1 MIIFVTI
8 LHVIACL
15 VLIGVILIQSGRG
28 GGLSEMLGGAGQPAQ
43 KMFGT
48 QTSSFLGKAT
58 TYCAV
63 MFLITSV
70 ALGVLTSQKS
80 KSLMSGAEIK
90 PFFDQTT
97 TSDQLDPE
105 NAKAALAKA
114 QAELEKLLPKKA
126 EQTDIVNAKKAVKA
140 VVEKPVTEA
149 ASVLTITPPAED
161 SK

>member
-8 LHVIACL
+8 LHVIACI

-58 TYCAV
+58 SYCAI

-97 TSDQLDPE
+97 TSGKSDPE
-105 NAKAALAKA
+105 AAKAALAKA

-126 EQTDIVNAKKAVKA
+126 EQISVAAPVEA
-140 VVEKPVTEA
+140 VEKSVTEA
-149 ASVLTITPPAED
+149 PSVLTITPPAEE